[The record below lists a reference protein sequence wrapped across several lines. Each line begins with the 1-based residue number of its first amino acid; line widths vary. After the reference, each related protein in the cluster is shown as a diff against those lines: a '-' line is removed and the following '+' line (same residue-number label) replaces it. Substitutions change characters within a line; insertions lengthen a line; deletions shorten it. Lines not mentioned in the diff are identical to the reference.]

1 MSICSEFYL
10 LDVGIMFVSH
20 CEMNLLTAGVC
31 FRSDPAD
38 LVAKSTCLPQS
49 KPLSHQNETQ
59 LGTRGLAPF
68 FWGPCCLHVEGFHNH
83 MLV

>member
-20 CEMNLLTAGVC
+20 CEMNLLTAGVRFC
-31 FRSDPAD
+31 PFD
-38 LVAKSTCLPQS
+38 LAAKTTCLPQS